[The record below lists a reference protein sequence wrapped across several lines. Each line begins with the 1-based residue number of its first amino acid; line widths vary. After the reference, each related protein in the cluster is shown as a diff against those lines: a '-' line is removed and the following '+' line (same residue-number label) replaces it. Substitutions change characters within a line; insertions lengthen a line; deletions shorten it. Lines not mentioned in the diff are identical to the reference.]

1 MVYPKVLPK
10 WQLTEQMFDLTTY
23 TIRILFSNPYMNTLT
38 ADGKFQLN
46 MTRYD

>member
-23 TIRILFSNPYMNTLT
+23 TIRILFSNRYMNTLT
-38 ADGKFQLN
+38 AGGKFQLN